1 MPVHT
6 HDCNKRQTHRIGSGL
21 EQTITSC
28 KQLHSFCYCVRPAAT
43 HSHTDINHDLIVVD
57 RDMAA
62 ESSAV
67 PLLACGLNVHGGYEG
82 VGGLLAFDRLR
93 IRKHVRRSDVTQP
106 CVPRHTSATGEEGR
120 AHIAQRKQRR
130 AEQGELKLGYTVIQ
144 SQKDSNRSKDR
155 SRLTVQ

>member
-21 EQTITSC
+21 EQTTVSR

-120 AHIAQRKQRR
+120 AQTTTCGAGGI
-130 AEQGELKLGYTVIQ
+130 
-144 SQKDSNRSKDR
+144 
-155 SRLTVQ
+155 